1 MELRRLRLINFR
13 QHADTDI
20 EFGKGITGVV
30 GPNGAGK
37 TTLLEAIAWA
47 IYGSQAVRG
56 DKDSVRNLRA
66 KARSSVKVELELTLG
81 RHELR
86 IVRGLHSAELYQD
99 GVLLANSLKEVT
111 EKAQKALGMTHEE
124 FFNTYFTGQKD
135 LAVMGTLKR
144 EERHAFLSRVLGYE
158 RLDLARVDVRET
170 RNGLNAEL
178 KGLEAGLVDRASL
191 EQARKE
197 SENRLK
203 DARGA
208 VKSAERA
215 RGDAEKALGEEEP
228 RWKEWQARRD
238 RTLSLDGDRRIAD
251 KEVEGARQEFQRLDR
266 ELVQARE
273 ARRQLDQ
280 LEPTLAPIHAL
291 EREQETLEGLQ
302 KEEAAR
308 RADEAQL
315 KELKRATERLDKR
328 IGELLPAEEAL
339 AAVEREVK
347 LVAEEL
353 AGAERLAEEARS
365 GWVRDRQYAETK
377 RNELREQWKE
387 VKQERDQ
394 IVSLGP
400 EGICPTCKRP
410 LGAEHAQ
417 VLTLLDAQLTSIKD
431 NGEFF
436 AKRVDQLEAEP
447 ANVQDAEK
455 TRDEVVTRSRAASER
470 AGKLRAQE
478 EERRRAAAE
487 RETAVKRSAEL
498 EERLVK
504 RATGY
509 DRERH
514 EAVRAQLAQLRP
526 VLLEAT
532 ALKDR
537 AGRGEILVKEAELA
551 EKVLSAREARA
562 KELTDAVKALGF
574 SDAEFEGA
582 RQRHDKAL
590 AQVRVTEV
598 RLAEMRGELTGAEA
612 ALVEARKREAERG
625 EKEKE
630 VVGLRLR
637 LRLHNELDRAL
648 GDLRTSLNVNMRP
661 EIETLAS
668 GFLYDLTG
676 GRYADVQLSEDYRV
690 IVLDEEIPKPV
701 LSGGEEDLATL
712 VLRLSISQMIAER
725 ARQPLS
731 LLVLDEIFGSL
742 DETRRQH
749 VLTLLRRLGDRFPQV
764 ILITH
769 VEQIRDGL
777 DRVIRVDYDSGKGT
791 SVVRDDTA
799 TLGGADAGVAA

>member
-20 EFGKGITGVV
+20 EFGKGITGIV

-37 TTLLEAIAWA
+37 TTILEAISWA
-47 IYGSQAVRG
+47 IYGSQAARG

-197 SENRLK
+197 AEDRLK

-215 RGDAEKALGEEEP
+215 RGDAEKALGDEEP
-228 RWKEWQARRD
+228 KWKEWQARRD

-251 KEVEGARQEFQRLDR
+251 KEVDTARQEFQRLDR
-266 ELVQARE
+266 ELAQARE

-280 LEPTLAPIHAL
+280 LQPTIAPILAL

-308 RADEAQL
+308 KADEAQL

-365 GWVRDRQYAETK
+365 GWVRERQYAETK

-417 VLTLLDAQLTSIKD
+417 VLTLLDAQLESIKD

-455 TRDEVVTRSRAASER
+455 TRDEVVARSRAASER

-478 EERRRAAAE
+478 DERRRAAAE
-487 RETAVKRSAEL
+487 RETAVQRSAEL
-498 EERLVK
+498 EERLAK

-532 ALKDR
+532 ALQDR

-551 EKVLSAREARA
+551 EKALSTREARA

-582 RQRHDKAL
+582 RQRHEKAL
-590 AQVRVTEV
+590 TQVRVMEV
-598 RLAEMRGELTGAEA
+598 RLAEMRGELTGAES

-661 EIETLAS
+661 EIEMLAS

-690 IVLDEEIPKPV
+690 VVLDEEIPKPV
-701 LSGGEEDLATL
+701 LSGGEEDLANL

-742 DETRRQH
+742 DETRRQY

>member
-1 MELRRLRLINFR
+1 MELRRLRLVNFR
-13 QHADTDI
+13 QHADTEI
-20 EFGKGITGVV
+20 EFGKGITGIV

-37 TTLLEAIAWA
+37 TTLLEAISWA
-47 IYGSQAVRG
+47 IYGSQAARG

-66 KARSSVKVELELTLG
+66 KARSSVKVELELALG

-111 EKAQKALGMTHEE
+111 EKAQKALGMTHDE

-170 RNGLNAEL
+170 RNALNGEL
-178 KGLEAGLVDRASL
+178 KGLEAGLVDRATL
-191 EQARKE
+191 EKARQE
-197 SENRLK
+197 AEARLK
-203 DARGA
+203 EARGA
-208 VKSAERA
+208 VKSAEHA
-215 RGDAEKALGEEEP
+215 RSDAEKRLGEEEP

-251 KEVEGARQEFQRLDR
+251 KEVETARQEFQRLDR
-266 ELVQARE
+266 ELAAARD

-280 LEPTLAPIHAL
+280 LEPTLAPILAL
-291 EREQETLEGLQ
+291 EREREQLEGLQ
-302 KEEAAR
+302 KEEVAR
-308 RADEAQL
+308 KGEEAQL
-315 KELKRATERLDKR
+315 KELKRTTERLEKR
-328 IGELLPAEEAL
+328 IGELLPAEESL

-353 AGAERLAEEARS
+353 AAAERLAEEARTA
-365 GWVRDRQYAETK
+365 WVRERQYAETK

-387 VKQERDQ
+387 VKQERDE

-410 LGAEHAQ
+410 LGPEYAQ
-417 VLTLLDAQLTSIKD
+417 VLTVLDAQLTGIKD

-436 AKRVDQLEAEP
+436 AKRVEQLEAEP
-447 ANVQDAEK
+447 ASVTEADK
-455 TRDEVVTRSRAASER
+455 TRDEIAGRSRAVSEH
-470 AGKLRAQE
+470 AGNLRAQE
-478 EERRRAAAE
+478 QERRRAVAE
-487 RETAVKRSAEL
+487 RETAVKRSRDL
-498 EERLVK
+498 EQRLAT

-514 EAVRAQLAQLRP
+514 EAVRAQLAALKP

-574 SDAEFEGA
+574 SDAEFDGA

-590 AQVRVTEV
+590 VQVRAAEV
-598 RLAEMRGELTGAEA
+598 SLAQMRGELTGAEG

-630 VVGLRLR
+630 VADLRIR

-648 GDLRTSLNVNMRP
+648 GDLRTGLNAAMRP
-661 EIETLAS
+661 EIATLAS
-668 GFLYDLTG
+668 SFLSDLTD
-676 GRYADVQLSEDYRV
+676 GRYSDVDLSEDYRV
-690 IVLDEEIPKPV
+690 IVLDEELPKPV
-701 LSGGEEDLATL
+701 LSGGEEDLANL
-712 VLRLSISQMIAER
+712 VLRLAISQMIAER
-725 ARQPLS
+725 AGQPLS

-742 DETRRQH
+742 DEGRRHH